1 MRNVVLLMSCL
12 FSGHLLATGTPL
24 CDTAEARNQLI
35 AIEKSREPGID
46 FTLPPGKV
54 EFIRSVQRGGKMLHI
69 CKATVLRRDDRQ
81 NSVESAVVYY
91 TEPVKETES
100 GFGIVILN
108 RKNDQRDI

>member
-1 MRNVVLLMSCL
+1 MKNVVLLMSCL
-12 FSGHLLATGTPL
+12 FSSHLLATGTPL
-24 CDTAEARNQLI
+24 CDTAEVRNQLI
-35 AIEKSREPGID
+35 AIEKSRQPGID

-54 EFIRSVQRGGKMLHI
+54 EFIRSVQHGGKMLHI
-69 CKATVLRRDDRQ
+69 CRATVLRRDDRQ

-100 GFGIVILN
+100 GFSIVILN